1 VGATAIGVSA
11 YAPGDLPH
19 SGEVARPFAH
29 NRLEHFLELAKGAEA
44 EKGSAILAALEEGN
58 LHEAEDGI
66 RALLGHAAV
75 YPRHRE
81 TID

>member
-1 VGATAIGVSA
+1 
-11 YAPGDLPH
+11 
-19 SGEVARPFAH
+19 
-29 NRLEHFLELAKGAEA
+29 LEHFLELAKGAEA

-66 RALLGHAAV
+66 RALLGLGHAAV
-75 YPRHRE
+75 YPRHRG